1 MAILTLGVSA
11 NSPADLTAAINA
23 ALATL
28 LTDTIIGVQI
38 LVGDLGQV
46 SRVEFGAII
55 TYQDGQSAIATPFTA
70 TVLTARTASEIAS
83 LATGLIAGAPGN
95 FWSFTFANYANPD
108 GRKTEPFVAILFTNV
123 TASAADHWA
132 VGGTGS
138 GGSSTP
144 SGPATGDLGGSY
156 PGPIVVGFQGVPIS
170 SATPQSGATWVYDA
184 NTNTWMIADPIRYFA
199 SSAAAVA
206 ASPFINGTFVGIS
219 PGSPPTEAGLYQ
231 VTSNGG
237 ASFPADYTLVSS
249 SVVTASQV
257 SIIDAAGWYPG
268 AGNVENALAEIGA
281 GFSGQLS
288 GVIPAAP
295 TAIDAIAIAQYGDV
309 EWELELVKGG
319 NTRYST
325 LVRAN
330 NDGAAAVNHTE
341 SCVTLTPGTGT
352 FDFTITTAISGGNMQ
367 LIITPSTTGWAY
379 RLRRRLL
386 NV

>member
-1 MAILTLGVSA
+1 MTILALGVSA

-23 ALATL
+23 ALAPL
-28 LTDTIIGVQI
+28 LTSKILGVQI
-38 LVGDLGQV
+38 IVGDLGQV
-46 SRVEFGAII
+46 ARTELAAII

-70 TVLTARTASEIAS
+70 TVLTARTAVEIAAS
-83 LATGLIAGAPGN
+83 ATGLIAGAPAN

-108 GRKTEPFVAILFTNV
+108 GRKISPFVGILFSNV
-123 TASAADHWA
+123 TASASDHWA

-144 SGPATGDLGGSY
+144 SGPAGGDLGGTY
-156 PGPIVVGFQGVPIS
+156 PNPKVTGFQGVPAS
-170 SATPQSGATWVYDA
+170 SATPQSGATWVYNA
-184 NTNTWMIADPIRYFA
+184 NANQWQIADPTRYFA

-206 ASPFINGTFVGIS
+206 AAPFINGTFVGIS

-237 ASFPADYTLVSS
+237 VSFPSDYTLVSS

-257 SIIDAAGWYPG
+257 SITDAAGWYPG
-268 AGNVENALAEIGA
+268 ASNVEAALAEIGA
-281 GFSGQLS
+281 GFSGQLT
-288 GVIPAAP
+288 GTIPAAP
-295 TAIDAIAIAQYGDV
+295 TAIDAVAVSQYGDV
-309 EWELELVKGG
+309 EWELGMVKGT
-319 NTRYST
+319 TRYST

-330 NDGAAAVNHTE
+330 NDGSTTVNHTE
-341 SCVTLTPGTGT
+341 SCVTIMPSTGGT

-367 LIITPSTTGWAY
+367 LVITPSTTGWAY

-386 NV
+386 NT